1 MNTEDKKCIRTEYC
15 RKSIYGNC
23 ILCNLGLYFNKKE
36 NKCLFKVG
44 FISYCDIS
52 LDGIKCDICNEYSYM
67 SEDGI
72 CVLTK
77 YCSESYYEK
86 CTKCINNYFL
96 AKNFVCTTTENCK
109 DGDKDTGIC
118 NICDDHFYLD
128 TKDYKCKSNQEENDY
143 KYCKKVING
152 RCTECTSIYKLTQD
166 FKCTPSKSCLE
177 AENGKC
183 TLCEENFHL
192 GLDNICSNIT
202 HCIYSYYIDN
212 ECLECEDNYYYNK
225 LYKNCSESNESFK
238 NCKYSKGINCSEC
251 KDNYYLDLNNS
262 ICIDNTQKGP
272 FYKCAFGYSEYCIEC
287 INGYYLGSGD
297 KLCSLIEDCK
307 ISKDGKC
314 IECEDFMCLDVKKNI
329 CVENDMIYE
338 ESFKFYI
345 NCKKT
350 NKEGTTCEECIEDYE
365 VGEDGNCINLSK
377 CIEKNNDECLKCSQE
392 PNDYGFTYYANK
404 IYGCIINVYSGCLRC
419 DDILDL
425 YNCTECLEGYYKDK
439 DYYYCKEILE

>member
-23 ILCNLGLYFNKKE
+23 ILCDLGLYFNKKE

-128 TKDYKCKSNQEENDY
+128 TKDYKCKSNQEENEY

-152 RCTECTSIYKLTQD
+152 RCTEGTSIYKLTQD

-183 TLCEENFHL
+183 SLCEENFHL
-192 GLDNICSNIT
+192 GLDNIC
-202 HCIYSYYIDN
+202 
-212 ECLECEDNYYYNK
+212 
-225 LYKNCSESNESFK
+225 
-238 NCKYSKGINCSEC
+238 
-251 KDNYYLDLNNS
+251 
-262 ICIDNTQKGP
+262 
-272 FYKCAFGYSEYCIEC
+272 
-287 INGYYLGSGD
+287 
-297 KLCSLIEDCK
+297 
-307 ISKDGKC
+307 
-314 IECEDFMCLDVKKNI
+314 
-329 CVENDMIYE
+329 
-338 ESFKFYI
+338 
-345 NCKKT
+345 
-350 NKEGTTCEECIEDYE
+350 
-365 VGEDGNCINLSK
+365 
-377 CIEKNNDECLKCSQE
+377 
-392 PNDYGFTYYANK
+392 
-404 IYGCIINVYSGCLRC
+404 
-419 DDILDL
+419 
-425 YNCTECLEGYYKDK
+425 
-439 DYYYCKEILE
+439 